1 MDKALLRGMG
11 VAVVTPFTQNF
22 EVDYNALKKIIDH
35 LLNGGVDYLVA
46 LGTTAEISTLTEAE
60 KQKIINCFV
69 NEVDNK
75 IPLIIGIGGNSTQ
88 AVIQQVKVF
97 EQFKYDAILSV
108 SPYYNRPSQQAIF
121 HHYKAIANATTK
133 PIILY
138 NIPARTGSNIEAATT
153 LKLAAA
159 FENIIGVKEASAN
172 LNQIMQIIAYK
183 PSGFLVISGDDALT
197 IPIIAAGGDGLIS
210 VVANA
215 FPKDWVAI
223 VNQALQQNFNTANPL
238 YYKYLN
244 VLEGIYREGNPTGV
258 KCVLNQL
265 GLCDNV
271 LRLPLIAASEGLK
284 EDLNRLVKLL

>member
-88 AVIQQVKVF
+88 AVIQQVKIF

>member
-88 AVIQQVKVF
+88 AVIQQVKIF

-172 LNQIMQIIAYK
+172 LNQIMQIIANK

>member
-138 NIPARTGSNIEAATT
+138 NIPARTGSNIDATTT
-153 LKLAAA
+153 LKLAET
-159 FENIIGVKEASAN
+159 FKNIVGVKEASAN
-172 LNQIMQIIAYK
+172 LNQIMQIIANK

-210 VVANA
+210 VIANA